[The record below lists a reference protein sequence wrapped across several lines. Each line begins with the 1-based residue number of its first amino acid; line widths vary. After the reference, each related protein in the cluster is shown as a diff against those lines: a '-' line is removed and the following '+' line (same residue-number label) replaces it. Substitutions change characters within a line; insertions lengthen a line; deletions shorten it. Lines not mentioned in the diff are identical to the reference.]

1 MLSWI
6 NGVAPGY
13 EHIGE
18 SGCCYNDPPAKTLD
32 AVSVSAPSLPVG
44 AAIFKPSQDALLSSH
59 QDHKVPFF
67 VTSDK
72 K

>member
-18 SGCCYNDPPAKTLD
+18 SGSCYNDPPTKALD
-32 AVSVSAPSLPVG
+32 AVSVPAPSLPVG
-44 AAIFKPSQDALLSSH
+44 AAIFKPGQDSLWQRLIWLE
-59 QDHKVPFF
+59 VPIF
-67 VTSDK
+67 VTSDRK
-72 K
+72 